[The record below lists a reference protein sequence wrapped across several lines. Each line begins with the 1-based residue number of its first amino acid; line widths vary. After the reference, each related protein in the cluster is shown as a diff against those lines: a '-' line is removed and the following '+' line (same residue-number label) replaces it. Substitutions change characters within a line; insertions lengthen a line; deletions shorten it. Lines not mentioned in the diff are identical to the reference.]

1 MFLTMFLKIFNVFDG
16 VSMFLKIFKNT
27 AMFLIYPQCF
37 CKNMS
42 ECTALG
48 CLYPLYHLLPL
59 ALATLAALTFL
70 PSVPS
75 PSPTHSIPT

>member
-27 AMFLIYPQCF
+27 EMFLRFPQCF

-42 ECTALG
+42 ECATAAHARAILSATA
-48 CLYPLYHLLPL
+48 
-59 ALATLAALTFL
+59 ALAAALAA
-70 PSVPS
+70 VCR
-75 PSPTHSIPT
+75 